1 MSLFIKRLLFIVIFS
16 CIYCFFGYKFFSS
29 IIYANSVIIP
39 YGIHPFDICIKNPD
53 LWKYIKVT
61 FIFTYIFSSFVISNS
76 IYRILCTALKRLI
89 QAIKNLFYTICK
101 ASIFS
106 VLANI
111 FKKIFNLI
119 FTTKRLKK
127 DKYTFFNS
135 DNTKPYSVSKRKPL
149 QLFVGNIIS
158 SNNPVYLPETS
169 LYQNILV
176 TGTIGTGKTSSAM
189 YPLTKQLIEYCS
201 NDTKNKVG
209 MLVLD
214 VKGNYF
220 IKVTEFA
227 KQFNRENDL
236 IVISL
241 GGKYKYNPLHKP
253 NLKPTVLAN
262 RLKTILL
269 LFSFNNSESY
279 WLDKV
284 EQILAECIKLCR
296 LYNDGYVTFEEIH
309 KLVSIEN
316 YYAEKIEYLRKKFL
330 NNEFTKEDTYNLL
343 SSLNFFQKEFLALDQ
358 RTLSILKSEIT
369 RITNVFVS
377 DYEVYKTFNPPKE
390 ELNFFGFEDLIN
402 TGKIVVL
409 NMNISE
415 YKVLSKIIAT
425 YLKLDFQT
433 EVMAR
438 LANNFK
444 NSSRTVAFISDEY
457 HEYCTSSDSEF
468 YAQSREARCINIV
481 ATQSYTSLLN
491 TLNNKY
497 AVDVIVQ
504 NLVNKFWFRTDD
516 IFTIENAQKQ
526 IGKEDKEKLFKSIS
540 ENAKETNYS
549 YITNTLNSVDS
560 NISESISTQITNDF
574 VYDTNFFTQNLEN
587 FCALSFLS
595 DGNKIIKPEK
605 IRLKPYF
612 EK

>member
-189 YPLTKQLIEYCS
+189 YPFTKQLIEYCS

-269 LFSFNNSESY
+269 LFSPNNSESY

-526 IGKEDKEKLFKSIS
+526 IGKEDKERLFKSIS

-574 VYDTNFFTQNLEN
+574 VYDTNFFTQSLEN

-595 DGNKIIKPEK
+595 DGNKIMKPEK